1 MRLGWRHTNRQSQI
15 VYFDTDEQSTNSTSL
30 VDQGQQKDRQQ
41 QQHQLPP
48 QQLSSGEV
56 EASSSSCA
64 TTAPLDRSSGSS
76 SCSSLSDDLSSLGGV
91 GSDDDDDSSSSSSLP
106 PPQQQQHSQAFLTTT
121 TSLNDMAVL
130 TANCDIEEDPPYEIG
145 SHNGCGSG
153 GKDRSGSRSCNKNHI
168 NNNGSLINRL
178 LPQRQQNNN
187 RNSSSSTIESN
198 EDDDDDEG
206 SEDAVRKSNS
216 EAQQQRQRQRQ
227 QLPPDDSL
235 SREHPMS
242 PQHQDQQ
249 QQQHQQ
255 QQQQLDS
262 DNNEMEHNNSNGN
275 TVPLSN
281 TVDYGQEGT
290 DRSSEHVDSNEYEAD
305 DQQRPRKRGKQFSK
319 RSNGSNGLGR
329 DESDDDDD
337 SIPDDDG
344 DETDIEDDDND
355 DDDDDD
361 DEGSDHEV
369 PLWKPQDTQSVCE
382 FTHTIRDYSAK
393 RDSGCKKAEYSSTT
407 VDNLGNKWRLI
418 VYVNG
423 NGRASNNHLSL
434 FLQVADADDLPF
446 GWKKAVSYVLTLEH
460 PHVGAG
466 LSYAKRNPDKTFKLC
481 PKAIDWGWSQFITSD
496 RIQQESF
503 VSNDSLVVRASVTVK
518 SSSVDI
524 DLDDAELYL
533 KCAVEEGRP
542 DAVQLCLDQGASVN
556 CQFKDDLY
564 TPLHTACSTSPNE
577 DGVNA
582 ALGSGGGEHN
592 KPSTAQSKNNNNNT
606 MATHEGSMQ
615 VLELLLEKGADGN
628 ACNKW
633 RETPLLIAAN
643 NGHKAAVEA
652 LLKHGADPS
661 LCSEAGWSALTFA
674 AHKVRVDRIPKSLHY
689 FPAVL
694 SLSYY

>member
-1 MRLGWRHTNRQSQI
+1 MRLGWRYTNRQSQI
-15 VYFDTDEQSTNSTSL
+15 LSFDTDEESTNSTSL
-30 VDQGQQKDRQQ
+30 VDQGPQKHRQQ
-41 QQHQLPP
+41 QQQQQELP
-48 QQLSSGEV
+48 G

-64 TTAPLDRSSGSS
+64 ATATRDISS
-76 SCSSLSDDLSSLGGV
+76 SNDSISSSLSDDLSSMNV
-91 GSDDDDDSSSSSSLP
+91 GADDGDDSSSSSSLP
-106 PPQQQQHSQAFLTTT
+106 PPQQQQQQQHTQAFLTTT
-121 TSLNDMAVL
+121 SLDDMAVL
-130 TANCDIEEDPPYEIG
+130 FANCDVEGDPPYENSG
-145 SHNGCGSG
+145 HNSCGSG
-153 GKDRSGSRSCNKNHI
+153 GKDRSGGRSCNKNHG
-168 NNNGSLINRL
+168 NNGNLISRL
-178 LPQRQQNNN
+178 LPQKQQNHH
-187 RNSSSSTIESN
+187 RNSSSSIEN
-198 EDDDDDEG
+198 DDDDEDEG
-206 SEDAVRKSNS
+206 SDGASRKSNAG
-216 EAQQQRQRQRQ
+216 AQPLADEQRRPQY
-227 QLPPDDSL
+227 DDSL
-235 SREHPMS
+235 SHEHPIS
-242 PQHQDQQ
+242 PQHDF
-249 QQQHQQ
+249 
-255 QQQQLDS
+255 
-262 DNNEMEHNNSNGN
+262 DNNKAKHNNTIGN
-275 TVPLSN
+275 TVPLPN
-281 TVDYGQEGT
+281 AVDYGQSSAGQSKEPVEG
-290 DRSSEHVDSNEYEAD
+290 DEYDAD

-319 RSNGSNGLGR
+319 RSNGSNGVGR
-329 DESDDDDD
+329 GNGDDD
-337 SIPDDDG
+337 SIPDEDG
-344 DETDIEDDDND
+344 DETDIEDDDN
-355 DDDDDD
+355 DDD

-592 KPSTAQSKNNNNNT
+592 KPSSNQSKNNNNNA
-606 MATHEGSMQ
+606 MATHEGSMK

-674 AHKVRVDRIPKSLHY
+674 AHKVRVDGMFRNFLVTFFICC
-689 FPAVL
+689 L
-694 SLSYY
+694 SLIPHMLLLWIILHSSLQLILLLIPGLW

>member
-1 MRLGWRHTNRQSQI
+1 M
-15 VYFDTDEQSTNSTSL
+15 
-30 VDQGQQKDRQQ
+30 
-41 QQHQLPP
+41 PA
-48 QQLSSGEV
+48 
-56 EASSSSCA
+56 EASSSSCTV
-64 TTAPLDRSSGSS
+64 TTTSTNGSS
-76 SCSSLSDDLSSLGGV
+76 SGNSSLSDDLYSIGV
-91 GSDDDDDSSSSSSLP
+91 DIDDGDDSSSSSSLP
-106 PPQQQQHSQAFLTTT
+106 PPDEQREQHHSQVFYPA
-121 TSLNDMAVL
+121 TSLDDMVEL
-130 TANCDIEEDPPYEIG
+130 TANCDNIEGDPPYENSIYKNA
-145 SHNGCGSG
+145 NGG
-153 GKDRSGSRSCNKNHI
+153 GKDRSGGRSDKI
-168 NNNGSLINRL
+168 NRNNSGISINRL
-178 LPQRQQNNN
+178 MPQRQQKQH
-187 RNSSSSTIESN
+187 RKSSSSKIGN
-198 EDDDDDEG
+198 EDDDDEEN
-206 SEDAVRKSNS
+206 SEHAVRKNIA
-216 EAQQQRQRQRQ
+216 ETQQQHYGEQSRSEQ
-227 QLPPDDSL
+227 QNNLETPYDDL
-235 SREHPMS
+235 FPHEQPMS
-242 PQHQDQQ
+242 PQHQE
-249 QQQHQQ
+249 HKHKPEFE
-255 QQQQLDS
+255 
-262 DNNEMEHNNSNGN
+262 NNKTKHNNYINADASCPPMQSTNYRG
-275 TVPLSN
+275 
-281 TVDYGQEGT
+281 EGAERT
-290 DRSSEHVDSNEYEAD
+290 KEPADHGEYEAEE
-305 DQQRPRKRGKQFSK
+305 QQQSRTGIHF
-319 RSNGSNGLGR
+319 SNGSNGIGKGG
-329 DESDDDDD
+329 SDDD
-337 SIPDDDG
+337 SIPDDDEDG
-344 DETDIEDDDND
+344 DETDIEDDDD
-355 DDDDDD
+355 DDR
-361 DEGSDHEV
+361 SDQEV
-369 PLWKPQDTQSVCE
+369 PLWKPQDIQSVCE
-382 FTHTIRDYSAK
+382 FTHTISDYSAK

-582 ALGSGGGEHN
+582 ALGSGGGGEHN
-592 KPSTAQSKNNNNNT
+592 KPNNSQSKNNNNAMCT
-606 MATHEGSMQ
+606 QEGSMQ
-615 VLELLLEKGADGN
+615 VLELLLVKGADGN

-643 NGHKAAVEA
+643 NGHKPAVEA

-674 AHKVRVDRIPKSLHY
+674 AHKVRIDRGADFFL
-689 FPAVL
+689 FPPLCLL
-694 SLSYY
+694 SLTRSCIFSLMADIACRFHFRCRRLML

>member
-1 MRLGWRHTNRQSQI
+1 MRLGWLYTNPQSQLI
-15 VYFDTDEQSTNSTSL
+15 HVDSDEESTNSTSL
-30 VDQGQQKDRQQ
+30 VDQGQQKHGQRQQ
-41 QQHQLPP
+41 LPSSP
-48 QQLSSGEV
+48 CANTATRDTTITESSTTSLSSDF
-56 EASSSSCA
+56 
-64 TTAPLDRSSGSS
+64 TTI
-76 SCSSLSDDLSSLGGV
+76 GV
-91 GSDDDDDSSSSSSLP
+91 GWDNNDDDDSSSSSSIP
-106 PPQQQQHSQAFLTTT
+106 PPQQQQHHSQAFA
-121 TSLNDMAVL
+121 NDIAAL
-130 TANCDIEEDPPYEIG
+130 TANCDAEGDPPYENGGHSG
-145 SHNGCGSG
+145 SNSG
-153 GKDRSGSRSCNKNHI
+153 GKDKFDGKSY
-168 NNNGSLINRL
+168 NNNRQSSGNSVNRL
-178 LPQRQQNNN
+178 LPQRQQKQHSD
-187 RNSSSSTIESN
+187 SSSSIEN
-198 EDDDDDEG
+198 EDDDEEEG
-206 SEDAVRKSNS
+206 
-216 EAQQQRQRQRQ
+216 
-227 QLPPDDSL
+227 PDDGVRNNISKDQNGVSS
-235 SREHPMS
+235 SREYPMS
-242 PQHQDQQ
+242 PQHQEEGQQ
-249 QQQHQQ
+249 F
-255 QQQQLDS
+255 DFR
-262 DNNEMEHNNSNGN
+262 NKKTKHNNFNGN
-275 TVPLSN
+275 TFPLPVESN
-281 TVDYGQEGT
+281 HKQEGSRPSREPT
-290 DRSSEHVDSNEYEAD
+290 DSDDYEAD

-319 RSNGSNGLGR
+319 RTNGRKGAGR
-329 DESDDDDD
+329 GRGDDD

-344 DETDIEDDDND
+344 DETDIEDDNN
-355 DDDDDD
+355 D

-382 FTHTIRDYSAK
+382 FTHTIKDYSAK

-524 DLDDAELYL
+524 DIDDAELYL

-582 ALGSGGGEHN
+582 ALGSGGEHN
-592 KPSTAQSKNNNNNT
+592 KPNTAQSKNNNNNN
-606 MATHEGSMQ
+606 MASHEGSMQ

-652 LLKHGADPS
+652 LLRHGADPS

-674 AHKVRVDRIPKSLHY
+674 AHKVRFIRFNS
-689 FPAVL
+689 
-694 SLSYY
+694 